1 MILEAVTIISLFT
14 LAFGLISGR
23 IEKSILTPPMI
34 FATFGLL
41 ISPFVSQLLNL
52 SVDSEVV
59 DIIATTTLVFVLFT
73 DASRIDFKLLKQQY
87 QLPLRLLGIGLPLT
101 IVLGSGFAIAL
112 FPQLNIWEAAAV
124 ATILAPTDAALGQ
137 AVVNSPNVPVR
148 IRQALNI
155 ESGLNDGICLPILLI
170 FLSLAESVG
179 GEQAVASWGG
189 FAIAQ
194 LVMGPVVGILVG
206 YLGGQLIATTTR
218 THWMT
223 ENYQRLSLL
232 SLAALAFCLA
242 EPLGGNGFIAAFS
255 AGLTL
260 GNTHRELCP
269 RLYEYGETE
278 GQFFI
283 LVTFV
288 IFGGLM
294 VVPVL
299 PQIQGQVMLYA
310 VLSLTAA
317 RILSVSL
324 CLVGMKLRWDT
335 QLFLGWFGPRGVA
348 SILYVLMV
356 LNRDAIQGREQIL
369 SIVVSTVLLSIFAH
383 GLSAF
388 PGANWYAQRVE
399 KDKSL
404 PTAEHQ
410 TVAEMPVRLPYR
422 SRYRQQTA
430 ISNLPEA

>member
-14 LAFGLISGR
+14 LAFGSISGR
-23 IEKSILTPPMI
+23 IEKSMITPSMI

-41 ISPFVSQLLNL
+41 ISPLVSQLLNL

-73 DASRIDFKLLKQQY
+73 DASRIDFKLLQQQY

-101 IVLGSGFAIAL
+101 ILLGSGFAIAL
-112 FPQLNIWEAAAV
+112 FPQLNVWEAAAV

-170 FLSLAESVG
+170 FLSLAESAG
-179 GEQAVASWGG
+179 GEQTVTNWGG
-189 FAIAQ
+189 FALAQ
-194 LVMGPVVGILVG
+194 LTMGPVIGILVG
-206 YLGGQLIATTTR
+206 YLGGQLIAATAR
-218 THWMT
+218 THWMN

-242 EPLGGNGFIAAFS
+242 EPLGGNGFIAAS
-255 AGLTL
+255 CAGLTL
-260 GNTHRELCP
+260 GNTNRELCP

-294 VVPVL
+294 VFPVL
-299 PQIQGQVMLYA
+299 TQMQGRVIFYA

-317 RILSVSL
+317 RLLSVSL
-324 CLVGMKLRWDT
+324 SLIGMKLRWDT

-348 SILYVLMV
+348 SILYVLLV
-356 LNRDAIQGREQIL
+356 LDREAIQGQEL
-369 SIVVSTVLLSIFAH
+369 MFAIVVSTVLISIFAH
-383 GLSAF
+383 GLTAF
-388 PGANWYAQRVE
+388 PGAKWYAKRVE

-404 PTAEHQ
+404 STAEHL
-410 TVAEMPVRLPYR
+410 TVSAMPVRLPYR
-422 SRYRQQTA
+422 SRYRPA
-430 ISNLPEA
+430 AASYHSAE